1 MKKRVRCFGLSYD
14 KYFLESYHEYDSIEY
29 ASMKFLKEHFNLTTE
44 QTKTIHKAQQV
55 RRRPFHDNEMK
66 SVTYYSVNDVKSL
79 FQIK

>member
-1 MKKRVRCFGLSYD
+1 MSYD
-14 KYFLESYHEYDSIEY
+14 KYFLDSYHEYDNVEY

-66 SVTYYSVNDVKSL
+66 AVTCYSVYDVKSL